1 MDNHHTRKNI
11 MDKKNDTVRGNPRY
25 MTSYRSELAGIIS
38 LLKYIKKT
46 VSQTPQ
52 LTCGATMRQW

>member
-38 LLKYIKKT
+38 LLKYIKKWT
-46 VSQTPQ
+46 LKHPN
-52 LTCGATMRQW
+52 